1 MFESSTTR
9 VRRARRASA
18 AVLLATG
25 LAVGTVGVT
34 IPSGPVA
41 AAPVTAAEVV
51 GLTKGARGEP
61 VRALQVALNRVG
73 VGVKYGVDGYFGSA
87 TLASVKAFQRFKG
100 LAVTGVV
107 DAATAKALGFAAPAA
122 PAAAPAAAS
131 GAAGALALGAR
142 GAKVQ
147 QLQQA
152 LTAAGLP
159 PTGGVDGIFGV
170 GTRQAV
176 LTFQQRSGLR
186 GHRRRRRRHVG
197 SAQRR
202 WHPRPRPPRP
212 PPAAA
217 ATAIVGLQLGATG
230 PLVAQLQQAIMKMG
244 WPLARGADGT
254 FGAST
259 KAALAA
265 VQRANGLASTGV
277 VDERTA
283 RLLGLAAAAPAVAA
297 ATGAAP
303 AAAGSTAAGFAVFD
317 EHGARVVALQNALA
331 AAGVALRGGA
341 DGVFGSST
349 LNGILAV
356 QRSRGLPATGKVD
369 AATAAALGL
378 APMDPPA
385 ANAPVAVALEA
396 KPVQGPCYTGDTWG
410 AARSV
415 GRTHLGM
422 DILAKE
428 GNELY
433 AVASGTISK
442 IYTVEKDPL
451 TGNGLRIARPDGTY
465 FFYGHLSALA
475 PGIAVG
481 TAVSAGQV
489 VGYVGHTGNAGVP
502 HLHIEVHP
510 GGGSAVNPYPIVKAV
525 GAC

>member
-1 MFESSTTR
+1 MFESSTVR

-25 LAVGTVGVT
+25 LAVGAVGVT

-41 AAPVTAAEVV
+41 AAPVTAGEVV
-51 GLTKGARGEP
+51 GLTKGATGEP
-61 VRALQVALNRVG
+61 VRALQNALNRVG
-73 VGVKYGVDGYFGSA
+73 VGVKYGVDGVFGSA
-87 TLASVKAFQRFKG
+87 TQASVRAFQRFKG
-100 LAVTGVV
+100 LPVTGVV
-107 DAATAKALGFAAPAA
+107 DAATAKALGFAAPA
-122 PAAAPAAAS
+122 PRAAPAPAS
-131 GAAGALALGAR
+131 VASGALALGAR

-159 PTGGVDGIFGV
+159 PTGGADGIFGA

-176 LTFQQRSGLR
+176 LRFQQRAGLR
-186 GHRRRRRRHVG
+186 ATGIVDAAT
-197 SAQRR
+197 SAALAGAT
-202 WHPRPRPPRP
+202 
-212 PPAAA
+212 PAAPAPAPAPA

-230 PLVAQLQQAIMKMG
+230 PLVAQLQQAIVKMG
-244 WPLARGADGT
+244 WPLARGADGN
-254 FGAST
+254 FGAGT

-265 VQRANGLASTGV
+265 VQRANGLAPSGV
-277 VDERTA
+277 VDDRTA
-283 RLLGLAAAAPAVAA
+283 RLLGLAGAPAAAAPAVAA
-297 ATGAAP
+297 ASTSAP
-303 AAAGSTAAGFAVFD
+303 ASGSTAAGFAAFD
-317 EHGARVVALQNALA
+317 EHGARVVALQRALA
-331 AAGVALRGGA
+331 AAGVGFRGGS
-341 DGVFGSST
+341 DGVFGSGT
-349 LNGILAV
+349 LNGILAL
-356 QRSRGLPATGKVD
+356 QRARGLPASGKVD

-385 ANAPVAVALEA
+385 ANAPVAIALDA

-415 GRTHLGM
+415 GRTHLGI

-433 AVASGTISK
+433 AVSSGTVSK

-465 FFYGHLSALA
+465 FFYGHLSSFA
-475 PGIAVG
+475 PGIALG

-489 VGYVGHTGNAGVP
+489 VGYVGHTGNAGVS
-502 HLHIEVHP
+502 HLHLEVHP
-510 GGGSAVNPYPIVKAV
+510 GGGSAVNPYPIVKAI